1 MLRVREAASMYFS
14 LLAVFLVL
22 LVVAL
27 QGTEPR
33 ENFPF
38 KVPLDPQGLLELSWN
53 ISYHLEEVHFQI
65 MAKEV
70 KYGFLFGMSDRGGFQ
85 EADLAVLWS
94 DGLQFYFAVGKQGS
108 SSSAK
113 LRPRGFL
120 LVLGSLSVLM
130 RNGFWV
136 PRRVSKEDGA
146 LLLYLQG

>member
-1 MLRVREAASMYFS
+1 MLSSGRRPKGAACLVLRVREAASMYFS

-108 SSSAK
+108 GSSAK

-120 LVLGSLSVLM
+120 LVLRSLLILM
-130 RNGFWV
+130 RNGF
-136 PRRVSKEDGA
+136 
-146 LLLYLQG
+146 